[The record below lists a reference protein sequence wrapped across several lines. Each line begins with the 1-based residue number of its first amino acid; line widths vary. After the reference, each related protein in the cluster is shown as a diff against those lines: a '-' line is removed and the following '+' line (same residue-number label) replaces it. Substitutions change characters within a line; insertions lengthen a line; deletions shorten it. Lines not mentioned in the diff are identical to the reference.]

1 MELIRDPRH
10 EECLDRLSAGLR
22 DPVPET
28 EDCAKLRYA
37 RLDHC
42 EAVCEALDKEG
53 YLYFP
58 LLSGKSGSSSSFFP
72 GNFGE
77 ISS

>member
-53 YLYFP
+53 YLYLLAFKWKVWIFLF
-58 LLSGKSGSSSSFFP
+58 LLSWQFW
-72 GNFGE
+72 
-77 ISS
+77 